1 MKKLLLAGASL
12 LAMGAVSASAADL
25 PARMP
30 AKAPAYVAPM
40 AYSWT
45 GFYLGLNGGYGFGRG
60 EFTGGLPSGGFDAG
74 GGLFGATVGYNWQT
88 GPLVF
93 GLEGDIDWSGM
104 RGSATCGGITSC
116 DVRNDYL
123 ATIRGRLGY
132 AMDRWMPY
140 ITGGAAIGNVKTSI
154 AGLGDTNNTKA
165 GWTVGGG
172 IEASIAGPWTAK
184 VEYLHVDLGS
194 ADTAVAGTSA
204 KFTSDII
211 RGGINYKF

>member
-1 MKKLLLAGASL
+1 MKKFLLAGASL
-12 LAMGAVSASAADL
+12 LALGVAQASAADL

-40 AYSWT
+40 TYNWT
-45 GFYLGLNGGYGFGRG
+45 GFYLGLNGGYGFGRS
-60 EFTGGLPSGGFDAG
+60 EFNGTLPSGSFDTS

-88 GPLVF
+88 GPVVF
-93 GLEGDIDWSGM
+93 GLEGDIDWSGIK
-104 RGSATCGGITSC
+104 GSGTCGVATPC

-140 ITGGAAIGNVKTSI
+140 ITGGAAICNVKTSI
-154 AGLGDTNNTKA
+154 AGFGDTNNTKG

-184 VEYLHVDLGS
+184 VEYLYVDLGD

-204 KFTSDII
+204 SYKTNIV
-211 RGGINYKF
+211 RAGLNYKF

>member
-12 LAMGAVSASAADL
+12 LAMGAVAASAADL

-30 AKAPAYVAPM
+30 AKAPAYVQPM
-40 AYSWT
+40 AFSWT
-45 GFYLGLNGGYGFGRG
+45 GFYLGLNGGYGFGRS
-60 EFTGGLPSGGFDAG
+60 EFNGTLPSGSFDAG

-104 RGSATCGGITSC
+104 RGSGSCGGISC
-116 DVRNDYL
+116 SARNDYL
-123 ATIRGRLGY
+123 STIRGRLGY
-132 AMDRWMPY
+132 SMDRWMPY

-154 AGLGDTNNTKA
+154 AGVGDTNNTKG

-172 IEASIAGPWTAK
+172 VEASIAGPWTAK
-184 VEYLHVDLGS
+184 VEYLHVDLGD
-194 ADTAVAGTSA
+194 ADTALPGTSTS
-204 KFTSDII
+204 FTSDIV

>member
-12 LAMGAVSASAADL
+12 LAMGVVSASAADL

-30 AKAPAYVAPM
+30 AKAPVYVQPM

-45 GFYLGLNGGYGFGRG
+45 GFYLGLNGGYGFGRS
-60 EFTGGLPSGGFDAG
+60 EFNGTLPSGGFDAG

-104 RGSATCGGITSC
+104 KGSSVCGGAFSC
-116 DVRNDYL
+116 STHNDYL
-123 ATIRGRLGY
+123 STIRGRVGY

-184 VEYLHVDLGS
+184 VEYLYVDLGS

>member
-1 MKKLLLAGASL
+1 MRKLLLAGASL
-12 LAMGAVSASAADL
+12 LAVGVVSASAADL

-30 AKAPAYVAPM
+30 AKAPVYVPPM
-40 AYSWT
+40 GYSWT
-45 GFYLGLNGGYGFGRG
+45 GFYLGLNGGYGFGRS
-60 EFTGGLPSGGFDAG
+60 EYSGTLSSSNFDAG

-88 GPLVF
+88 GPIVF

-104 RGSATCGGITSC
+104 KGSGACGLTTCDT
-116 DVRNDYL
+116 RNDYL
-123 ATIRGRLGY
+123 STIRGRLGY
-132 AMDRWMPY
+132 AIDRWMPY

-154 AGLGDTNNTKA
+154 AGVGDTNNTRG

-172 IEASIAGPWTAK
+172 IEASLFGPWTAK

-194 ADTAVAGTSA
+194 ADTALAGTSA